1 MDSHATAPTPQPG
14 AGRQSV
20 EGIGL
25 SYFEWHAALRGLAPS
40 LLLVHATG
48 FHGRVWD
55 RMISHLPARH
65 LIALEQRGHGRSD
78 AAPIEHWSVFGRD
91 IAGFAAAQ
99 ALQGAVGIGH
109 SMGAHGLV
117 QAAAIEPA
125 RFSRLILLDPVI
137 AEPAAYHQPPP
148 VFPGG
153 MHPAARRQS
162 RFASAQAMLER
173 FATRAP
179 YSSFDP
185 QALRDYCEHGLK
197 PAADGEGME
206 LACAPQTEARVYM
219 TGRANAGVYA
229 SIRALRIP
237 VLIIRARLPTP
248 DRNPFDYSFSP
259 TWPGLV
265 GEFRQGR
272 EIHLAGHS
280 HFLPLEDPALIARLI
295 TEELAGE
302 TSGA

>member
-1 MDSHATAPTPQPG
+1 MDSQASTPALQPT
-14 AGRQSV
+14 AGRQIV

-25 SYFEWHAALRGLAPS
+25 SYFEWHAALRGHAPS

-99 ALQGAVGIGH
+99 SLQGAVGIGH

-117 QAAAIEPA
+117 QAAAIDPA

-137 AEPAAYHQPPP
+137 AEPGAYHAPPP

-162 RFASAQAMLER
+162 RFASVQAMLER

-179 YSSFDP
+179 YSAFDP
-185 QALRDYCEHGLK
+185 QALRDYCEHGLR
-197 PAADGEGME
+197 PAADGEGLE

-219 TGRANAGVYA
+219 TGRGNPGVYA
-229 SIRALRIP
+229 SIRALTIP

-265 GEFRQGR
+265 GEFRQGH
-272 EIHLAGHS
+272 EIHLADHS

-302 TSGA
+302 AKGA